1 MMASIESNNKFSYYR
16 KTSPKD
22 ILKLWQL
29 LEESDYQKS
38 DKQFIQLLMNK
49 MFEKFNIKL
58 SENKFNEL
66 IANAIQDKLIVEDID
81 TNGFRY

>member
-1 MMASIESNNKFSYYR
+1 MDSNCDKTVVNNNR
-16 KTSPKD
+16 KSSPQIISK
-22 ILKLWQL
+22 IWLL
-29 LEESDYQKS
+29 LEESDYHKS

-58 SENKFNEL
+58 IENKFNEL

>member
-1 MMASIESNNKFSYYR
+1 MDSNCDKTVVNNNR
-16 KTSPKD
+16 KSSPQIISK
-22 ILKLWQL
+22 IWLSLQ
-29 LEESDYQKS
+29 ESDYQKS

-49 MFEKFNIKL
+49 MFQKFNIKL

>member
-1 MMASIESNNKFSYYR
+1 
-16 KTSPKD
+16 
-22 ILKLWQL
+22 
-29 LEESDYQKS
+29 
-38 DKQFIQLLMNK
+38 MNK

-58 SENKFNEL
+58 IENKFNEL

>member
-1 MMASIESNNKFSYYR
+1 MDSNCDKTVVNNNR
-16 KTSPKD
+16 KSSPQIISK
-22 ILKLWQL
+22 IWLL

-38 DKQFIQLLMNK
+38 DKQFIELLMNK

-58 SENKFNEL
+58 SQNKFNEL

-81 TNGFRY
+81 INGFRY

>member
-1 MMASIESNNKFSYYR
+1 MDSNCDKTVVNNNR
-16 KTSPKD
+16 KSSPQIISK
-22 ILKLWQL
+22 IWLSLQ
-29 LEESDYQKS
+29 ESDYQKS

-49 MFEKFNIKL
+49 MFQKFNIKL

-66 IANAIQDKLIVEDID
+66 IANAIHDKLIVEDID

>member
-1 MMASIESNNKFSYYR
+1 MDSNCDKTVVNNNR
-16 KTSPKD
+16 KSSPQIISK
-22 ILKLWQL
+22 IWLL

-38 DKQFIQLLMNK
+38 DKQFIELLMNK

-58 SENKFNEL
+58 IENKFNEL
-66 IANAIQDKLIVEDID
+66 IANAIQDKLIVEDMD